1 MNNPPVVAERRAF
14 TAGLAELNENM
25 ATLAELAELS
35 IRKAVATLE
44 LGPVPTE
51 GNQKDVFTLDQ
62 EIFAL
67 REQVVHSCVD
77 LIALH
82 APVAKDLRL
91 ITTCLEISTDLD
103 RIGRYSKDIVEIT
116 GMLGADVHGPASA
129 IGDLKTMGNLTIE
142 MVDRAIDAF
151 SQRRADLVADI
162 VRRDDPID
170 ALHDKVFHEI
180 IARIEDRSISAR
192 IGAEFILIN
201 RYFERLADHAVN
213 IGLRVTY
220 MISGD
225 RPRVKGDVSGPTPGS
240 IQ

>member
-1 MNNPPVVAERRAF
+1 MSPPVVAERKAF
-14 TAGLAELNENM
+14 SAGLDELNENM
-25 ATLAELAELS
+25 VTLAELAELS
-35 IRKAVATLE
+35 IRKAAATLE
-44 LGPVPTE
+44 AGGVPPE

-62 EIFAL
+62 EIYGL
-67 REQVVHSCVD
+67 KQQVVRSCID

-116 GMLGADVHGPASA
+116 GMLGADVHAPAKA
-129 IGDLKTMGNLTIE
+129 IGDLTTMGDLAIE
-142 MVDRAIDAF
+142 MVDRAVDAF
-151 SQRRADLVADI
+151 VQRNSDLVAAI

-180 IARIEDRSISAR
+180 IDRIEDRSITPR

-213 IGLRVTY
+213 IGLHVTY
-220 MISGD
+220 MVSGD
-225 RPRVKGDVSGPTPGS
+225 RPRTKGDMSGPSPGS
-240 IQ
+240 LQ